1 LMEHNLKHPM
11 YFSANTAFQMS
22 PQVQKMMV
30 ESYYEV
36 DDVIMR
42 EIVGRKLTNGLRKDL
57 EEIKNVRLKCCLRQ
71 FDNLRRIYK
80 KVIAN
85 LRIPACDLIQKNFCL
100 SNELASKYK
109 RMVFMCWHRFD
120 TTKKRLAFLS
130 FSDFDKV
137 AAVLMSHWLDP
148 YMPNCIEI
156 DVKLKDDV
164 RDLKAYLF
172 SSKDIT
178 DKYRKFVK
186 ARFQNSTP
194 PMTKEKLNQLEGKF
208 KSILKA
214 IVNIGANVSDS
225 KEFKDILEDM
235 VEKIGDPCNKMDM
248 SPLEVDY
255 LFIYMEEVFE
265 TNILDVLLLRHASRF
280 ALNWRRYLEGL
291 RGIMTCVYPLVQ
303 KSV

>member
-1 LMEHNLKHPM
+1 MKECPLQLCTKNV
-11 YFSANTAFQMS
+11 S
-22 PQVQKMMV
+22 
-30 ESYYEV
+30 SYYEV
-36 DDVIMR
+36 DDIIMR
-42 EIVGRKLTNGLRKDL
+42 ELVGRKLTNGLRKDL
-57 EEIKNVRLKCCLRQ
+57 EELKAVRVKTCLRQ

-80 KVIAN
+80 AVIAN
-85 LRIPACDLIQKNFCL
+85 LRTPACDLIQKNFCL
-100 SNELASKYK
+100 SKELASKYM

-120 TTKKRLAFLS
+120 TTKKRLHFFS
-130 FSDFDKV
+130 FSDFDK
-137 AAVLMSHWLDP
+137 AAQVLMSHWLDP

-172 SSKDIT
+172 SSKAIP

-186 ARFQNSTP
+186 SRFQNSTP
-194 PMTKEKLNQLEGKF
+194 PMSKERLHQLDGKY

-225 KEFKDILEDM
+225 KEFKDILEDL
-235 VEKIGDPCNKMDM
+235 VEKVADPCNKIDM
-248 SPLEVDY
+248 TPLEVDY

-265 TNILDVLLLRHASRF
+265 TNILEVLALRHASRF

-291 RGIMTCVYPLVQ
+291 RGIMTVVYPLVQ
-303 KSV
+303 KYV